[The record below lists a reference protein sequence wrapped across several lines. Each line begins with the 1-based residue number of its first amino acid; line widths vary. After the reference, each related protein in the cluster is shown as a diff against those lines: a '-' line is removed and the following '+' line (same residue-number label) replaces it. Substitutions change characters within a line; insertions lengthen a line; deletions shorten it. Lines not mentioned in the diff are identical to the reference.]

1 MSPTEQQKT
10 DAKQSLSMGCITVL
24 VSFAIVVVGVV
35 VAVIFKPDTAVNQI
49 EVNGEKTRYSMVE
62 TVTPKT
68 FNRVVVELDLKGE
81 RYYTYRTGKKKIG
94 VRDKRPQLRALAY
107 QIPIRVE
114 VTRVRDDEVIVDHR
128 HVFEIE
134 PHEKGNVA
142 KDKGEFEEFG
152 TTVWNYPDIPKLD
165 QSEELRI
172 DLTLEEDAK
181 YGSRVKS
188 GALKVTEKDQST
200 VMSVSIS
207 VAIFFLILGIIL
219 AGVIFTKWL
228 FTSVIKQKR
237 AEREVC

>member
-1 MSPTEQQKT
+1 
-10 DAKQSLSMGCITVL
+10 MGSITVL
-24 VSFAIVVVGVV
+24 ASFAIGVVAVV
-35 VAVIFKPDTAVNQI
+35 VAVIFKPDTTMNQI
-49 EVNGEKTRYSMVE
+49 EVNGGKTRYSMVE

-81 RYYTYRTGKKKIG
+81 RYHTYRTGKKKIG

-114 VTRVRDDEVIVDHR
+114 VTRVRDDKVIVDHR

-134 PHEKGNVA
+134 PHEKDDVA
-142 KDKGEFEEFG
+142 KDKGELEEFG
-152 TTVWNYPDIPKLD
+152 ITVWNSHGIPKLE
-165 QSEELRI
+165 QPEELRI
-172 DLTLEEDAK
+172 DLTLEEDTT

-219 AGVIFTKWL
+219 GGVIFTKWL

>member
-10 DAKQSLSMGCITVL
+10 DAKKSLSMGCITVL

-35 VAVIFKPDTAVNQI
+35 VAAISKPDTAVNQI
-49 EVNGEKTRYSMVE
+49 ELNGEKARYSIVE

-68 FNRVVVELDLKGE
+68 FNSVVVELDLKGE

-94 VRDKRPQLRALAY
+94 VVDKRPKLSALAY

-114 VTRVRDDEVIVDHR
+114 VTRVRDDEVIMDQR
-128 HVFEIE
+128 HVLEIK
-134 PHEKGNVA
+134 PHEEGNVA

-152 TTVWNYPDIPKLD
+152 TKVWSYPDIPKLD

-172 DLTLEEDAK
+172 GLTLEEDAK

-188 GALKVTEKDQST
+188 GSLKITEKGQST
-200 VMSVSIS
+200 VMSVSIA

-228 FTSVIKQKR
+228 VTSVIRQKR
-237 AEREVC
+237 TEREAC

>member
-1 MSPTEQQKT
+1 MNPTEQQKT
-10 DAKQSLSMGCITVL
+10 DIKQSLSMGCITVL
-24 VSFAIVVVGVV
+24 VSFSIVVVGVV
-35 VAVIFKPDTAVNQI
+35 VAAISKPDTAVNQI
-49 EVNGEKTRYSMVE
+49 EVNGEKTRYSIVE

-81 RYYTYRTGKKKIG
+81 SYYTYRNRWDDTNRHI
-94 VRDKRPQLRALAY
+94 RHRQQRAMAY

-128 HVFEIE
+128 HVFEIK
-134 PHEKGNVA
+134 PHEKRNVA

-152 TTVWNYPDIPKLD
+152 TTVWNYPDIPKLE

-181 YGSRVKS
+181 YDSRVKS
-188 GALKVTEKDQST
+188 GALKVEEKDRSP

-219 AGVIFTKWL
+219 TGVIFTKWL
-228 FTSVIKQKR
+228 VTSVIKQKR
-237 AEREVC
+237 TEREL

>member
-1 MSPTEQQKT
+1 
-10 DAKQSLSMGCITVL
+10 MGCITVL
-24 VSFAIVVVGVV
+24 ASFAIVVVGVV
-35 VAVIFKPDTAVNQI
+35 VAVIFKPDTAMNQI
-49 EVNGEKTRYSMVE
+49 EVNGGKTRYSMVE

-68 FNRVVVELDLKGE
+68 FNRVVVELDLTGE
-81 RYYTYRTGKKKIG
+81 RYHTYRTGTKKIG

-114 VTRVRDDEVIVDHR
+114 VTRVRDDEVIMDHR

-142 KDKGEFEEFG
+142 KDRGELEEFG
-152 TTVWNYPDIPKLD
+152 TTVWNSPDIPKLE

-219 AGVIFTKWL
+219 AGVIFTRWL
-228 FTSVIKQKR
+228 VASVIKQKR
-237 AEREVC
+237 TEREAC

>member
-1 MSPTEQQKT
+1 MNPTEQQKT
-10 DAKQSLSMGCITVL
+10 DAKQPLGMGCITVL
-24 VSFAIVVVGVV
+24 VSFAMVVVGVV
-35 VAVIFKPDTAVNQI
+35 VAAIFKPDTAANQI
-49 EVNGEKTRYSMVE
+49 EVSAEKTRYSIVE

-81 RYYTYRTGKKKIG
+81 RYHIYRTGKKKIQ
-94 VRDKRPQLRALAY
+94 VRDKRPKLSALAY

-114 VTRVRDDEVIVDHR
+114 VTRVRDNEVIMDHR
-128 HVFEIE
+128 HVFEIQ
-134 PHEKGNVA
+134 PHEKPNVA

-152 TTVWNYPDIPKLD
+152 ITVRNFPDLPKLD

-172 DLTLEEDAK
+172 DLTLEEDTQ

-188 GALKVTEKDQST
+188 GALKVEEKDRSP

-219 AGVIFTKWL
+219 TGVIFTKWL
-228 FTSVIKQKR
+228 VTSVIKQKR
-237 AEREVC
+237 TERAI